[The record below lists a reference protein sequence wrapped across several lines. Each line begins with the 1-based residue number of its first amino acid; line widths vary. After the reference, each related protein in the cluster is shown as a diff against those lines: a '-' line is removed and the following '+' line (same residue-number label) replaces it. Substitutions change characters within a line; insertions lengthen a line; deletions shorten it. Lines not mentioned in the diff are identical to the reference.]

1 MSAFAIYRLPHED
14 HATMIRQT
22 KGEPVELHSITELNG
37 KQGFVVAPFEVKD
50 DQPVM
55 LIEGE
60 KTIVPLEATQFIM
73 SSVPP
78 SVMSSVPPSVMS
90 SVSPSVMSSVSPSVM
105 SSGVETSHGFMPI
118 GEAKTS
124 STEIHEIS
132 PRASC
137 VPSVASEQSS
147 NALGR
152 DDKPLTSYYKVDF
165 ANYHSQLKN
174 DTFRKIVLA
183 RCADEKTEEKLDPMA
198 LFYKACA
205 MYPRLFIALVETE
218 KSGCWLTATPE
229 ILLDGKGSDWRTI
242 ALAGTMKLEDDQL
255 NGEGETLTWSTKNIQ
270 EQRIVST
277 YITECLEQFTSNFSE
292 EGPKTVRAANLVH
305 LRSDFTFKLED
316 NNHIGDLLNT
326 LHPTPAVCG
335 LPKREA
341 FQFIVKNEHTP
352 RRYYSGFMG
361 PLGAAETHLY
371 VSLRCMNIDGDTF
384 HLYAGGGLLKDST
397 EEQEWLE
404 TEAKMETMRKL
415 LYV

>member
-50 DQPVM
+50 DQPVV

-73 SSVPP
+73 SSVP
-78 SVMSSVPPSVMS
+78 
-90 SVSPSVMSSVSPSVM
+90 PSVMSSVSPSVM

-124 STEIHEIS
+124 PTEIHEIS
-132 PRASC
+132 PRASLGRDDK
-137 VPSVASEQSS
+137 EG
-147 NALGR
+147 NFGR
-152 DDKPLTSYYKVDF
+152 DDKPLTTYYKVDF

>member
-50 DQPVM
+50 DQPVV

-90 SVSPSVMSSVSPSVM
+90 S
-105 SSGVETSHGFMPI
+105 GVETSHGFMPI

-124 STEIHEIS
+124 PTEIHEIS
-132 PRASC
+132 PRASLGRDDK
-137 VPSVASEQSS
+137 EG
-147 NALGR
+147 NFGR
-152 DDKPLTSYYKVDF
+152 DDKPLTTYYKVDF

-352 RRYYSGFMG
+352 
-361 PLGAAETHLY
+361 P
-371 VSLRCMNIDGDTF
+371 SL
-384 HLYAGGGLLKDST
+384 L
-397 EEQEWLE
+397 
-404 TEAKMETMRKL
+404 
-415 LYV
+415 